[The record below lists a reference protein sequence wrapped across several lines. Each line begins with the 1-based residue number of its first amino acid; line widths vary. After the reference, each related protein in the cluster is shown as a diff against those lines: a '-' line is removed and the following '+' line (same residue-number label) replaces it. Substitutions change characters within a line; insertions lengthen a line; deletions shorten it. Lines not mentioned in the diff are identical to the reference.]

1 MNGSSA
7 QFQKLSLI
15 RLVKAFRQTH
25 ITEYISYHN
34 FVKIYWIMCKPLIS
48 LAAGSKCVRSCQQRS
63 YCTTHIWDWL
73 TDQSISL
80 HRTRLPEWNGHLTP
94 GCVRDM
100 QAAVWFFQ
108 RGAITAVHPRR
119 RLDYDATLY
128 CGCFV
133 HKVETQ
139 EFRSCSGPKLTL
151 SPHIG
156 ILIGCWRE
164 SMDACI
170 YVGHEVKRHRER
182 TNLFYLFREPFQGQA
197 GPCAA
202 VRVRLTFIDFIVH
215 CSTFHS
221 KVL

>member
-1 MNGSSA
+1 
-7 QFQKLSLI
+7 
-15 RLVKAFRQTH
+15 
-25 ITEYISYHN
+25 
-34 FVKIYWIMCKPLIS
+34 MCKPLIS
-48 LAAGSKCVRSCQQRS
+48 GIGGWIKVCQKLSAAFLLYARRLR
-63 YCTTHIWDWL
+63 L
-73 TDQSISL
+73 TYRPKYIAAPDQTAWVK
-80 HRTRLPEWNGHLTP
+80 RTSDP
-94 GCVRDM
+94 GLRIRDM

-108 RGAITAVHPRR
+108 RGAITAVHPQR

-151 SPHIG
+151 SPHIR

-164 SMDACI
+164 SMDVCL

-197 GPCAA
+197 GPFVA
-202 VRVRLTFIDFIVH
+202 VRVRLWALTFIDFIVH